1 MNWYP
6 NVDAVL
12 FLLQEIWPLV
22 VRDFPLARLDIVGAN
37 APESIKR
44 AAKAHPGVAVH
55 GYVDDIRPLVDSATL
70 YVCPIRDGGGT
81 KLKVLDAL
89 AMAKCLVAHPI
100 ACEGIAV
107 TPGRDVVYAST
118 AEEFANSIGRLFR
131 DPSERRRIG
140 AAARALAVERYSF
153 ASIGAGLSDLLEG
166 IASGR

>member
-1 MNWYP
+1 
-6 NVDAVL
+6 
-12 FLLQEIWPLV
+12 
-22 VRDFPLARLDIVGAN
+22 
-37 APESIKR
+37 
-44 AAKAHPGVAVH
+44 
-55 GYVDDIRPLVDSATL
+55 
-70 YVCPIRDGGGT
+70 
-81 KLKVLDAL
+81 
-89 AMAKCLVAHPI
+89 MAKCLVAHPI